1 MFILRDFRHRQN
13 IVLAQLVSAT
23 GAAIFH
29 ELMDRQNK
37 EPKLQNANFPL
48 NSYNVCLYGN
58 SHFRILAIRSVSPLA
73 HEIWLRQ

>member
-37 EPKLQNANFPL
+37 EPKLQNAKLVEQGKCYTCDENL
-48 NSYNVCLYGN
+48 S
-58 SHFRILAIRSVSPLA
+58 
-73 HEIWLRQ
+73 E